1 MKKITVVLVA
11 WVLFALAGSALAA
24 MGPDMMMG
32 AMMSNSGSFGMM
44 NGMAGS
50 PVVGD
55 DGTAYLVSFDRGT
68 SPGTVPN
75 SNSFQ
80 STITAVTP
88 SGVVSSLLLKGIVS
102 RPAVVGN
109 ILVATASLPD
119 FNDYLVFENA
129 ATQPTSDQ
137 SVLYVVT
144 APFSSAS
151 KPLAISLDGDF
162 ASVPVIAAGHIYVV
176 TSDYGNSMMT
186 GNSTFSSMFGTYNF
200 NSSGTA
206 RTYLYIFNLDGSI
219 ASKTTLQ

>member
-1 MKKITVVLVA
+1 
-11 WVLFALAGSALAA
+11 
-24 MGPDMMMG
+24 
-32 AMMSNSGSFGMM
+32 
-44 NGMAGS
+44 
-50 PVVGD
+50 
-55 DGTAYLVSFDRGT
+55 
-68 SPGTVPN
+68 
-75 SNSFQ
+75 
-80 STITAVTP
+80 
-88 SGVVSSLLLKGIVS
+88 
-102 RPAVVGN
+102 
-109 ILVATASLPD
+109 LPD